1 MAKLRKKLARAALR
15 FVIAAAVF
23 VLTPKDWLRSMTGY
37 VRWIFRNGVGL
48 DRILRYH
55 PRPLILFALFLLL
68 MLVGL
73 VSALRCLVLL
83 GRIARCGAQGEDG
96 PSPVRAARDAEEAVR
111 CQHAGGREKYL
122 EQLDSYLESGLIDK
136 AEYRQMRERYERVNI
151 PDDYH

>member
-1 MAKLRKKLARAALR
+1 MERLSKQLARSALC
-15 FVIAAAVF
+15 FAVAAAVF
-23 VLTPKDWLRSMTGY
+23 VLTPDGWLRNMAAY
-37 VRWIFRNGVGL
+37 VRWLIRNGVGL
-48 DRILRYH
+48 DRLLRYH
-55 PRPLILFALFLLL
+55 PRPLIHFVLFLLL
-68 MLVGL
+68 MLGGR
-73 VSALRCLVLL
+73 VSALRCLSLL
-83 GRIARCGAQGEDG
+83 GRIARLAAQGEGG